1 MQYLLSLLGATFVT
15 IMVLFG
21 TSCTAEQSP
30 PSPGGVELVHLGSY
44 SSGVFR
50 NSAAE
55 IVRFDPITQRLFV
68 VNGSA
73 RNIDVL
79 DISTPSEPTRLWAL
93 NVQGGA
99 PNSVAIHQGLVAVA
113 VQAEVKTDVGSIQFF
128 NTDGVFLTSVEAG
141 SLPDMVTFTPD
152 GNTVLVANEGE
163 PNNNY
168 TIDPEGSIS
177 IVDISGE
184 VDDLTQAHVTTIGFT
199 AFNDVTL
206 DSSIRIFGPGA
217 TVAQD
222 LEPEYITVSSDSKK
236 AWVTLQENNALAVID
251 LQTTQITE
259 LLGLGFKDHEIDT
272 QGLDASDQDNAVNIR
287 AWPVFGMYQ
296 PDAIANYERDGHTYL
311 VTANE
316 GDARDYAAFS
326 EETRVSELTLDPA
339 AFPNAAGLQMPDA
352 LGRLR
357 VSRANGDTDRDGDYE
372 HLYAFGARSFSIW
385 SEDGSL
391 VFDSGDE
398 FEQRTSTASPTGFN
412 TSNDNNVFDDRSDD
426 KGPEP
431 EGLTVAT
438 LFDRVYAFIALE
450 RIGGIAIYDI
460 TDPISPAFVQYLNR
474 RSFTATVS
482 SPEALDLGPEDVI
495 VIPANDSPNG
505 NPLLIVS
512 NEVSGSTSLFGIKQR
527 TGLRDAE

>member
-1 MQYLLSLLGATFVT
+1 MQYLLSLLGATLVT
-15 IMVLFG
+15 ITVLFG

-30 PSPGGVELVHLGSY
+30 TILDGVELVHLGSY
-44 SSGVFR
+44 STGVYR

-55 IVRFDPITQRLFV
+55 IVRFDPVTQRLFV
-68 VNGSA
+68 VNGSE

-93 NVQGGA
+93 NVQEGA

-113 VQAEVKTDVGSIQFF
+113 VEAEVKTDVGSIQFF
-128 NTDGVFLTSVEAG
+128 NTDGVFLTSVKAG

-177 IVDISGE
+177 IVDISGGI
-184 VDDLTQAHVTTIGFT
+184 DGLTQAHVTTIGFT
-199 AFNDVTL
+199 AFNDVML
-206 DSSIRIFGPGA
+206 DSSIRIFGPDA

-222 LEPEYITVSSDSKK
+222 LEPEYITVSSDSNK

-251 LQTTQITE
+251 LQTRQITE

-272 QGLDASDQDNAVNIR
+272 QGLDASDRDSTVNIQR
-287 AWPVFGMYQ
+287 WPVLGMYQ

-352 LGRLR
+352 LGRL
-357 VSRANGDTDRDGDYE
+357 
-372 HLYAFGARSFSIW
+372 
-385 SEDGSL
+385 
-391 VFDSGDE
+391 
-398 FEQRTSTASPTGFN
+398 
-412 TSNDNNVFDDRSDD
+412 
-426 KGPEP
+426 K
-431 EGLTVAT
+431 
-438 LFDRVYAFIALE
+438 
-450 RIGGIAIYDI
+450 
-460 TDPISPAFVQYLNR
+460 
-474 RSFTATVS
+474 
-482 SPEALDLGPEDVI
+482 
-495 VIPANDSPNG
+495 
-505 NPLLIVS
+505 
-512 NEVSGSTSLFGIKQR
+512 
-527 TGLRDAE
+527 

>member
-15 IMVLFG
+15 ITVLFG

-30 PSPGGVELVHLGSY
+30 TILDGIELAHLGSY
-44 SSGVFR
+44 STGVFR

-128 NTDGVFLTSVEAG
+128 NTDGVFLTSVAAG

-177 IVDISGE
+177 IVDISGGIAG
-184 VDDLTQAHVTTIGFT
+184 LTQAHVTPIGFT

-206 DSSIRIFGPGA
+206 DSSIRIFGPNA

-222 LEPEYITVSSDSKK
+222 LEPEYIPVSSDS
-236 AWVTLQENNALAVID
+236 N
-251 LQTTQITE
+251 
-259 LLGLGFKDHEIDT
+259 
-272 QGLDASDQDNAVNIR
+272 
-287 AWPVFGMYQ
+287 
-296 PDAIANYERDGHTYL
+296 
-311 VTANE
+311 
-316 GDARDYAAFS
+316 
-326 EETRVSELTLDPA
+326 
-339 AFPNAAGLQMPDA
+339 
-352 LGRLR
+352 
-357 VSRANGDTDRDGDYE
+357 
-372 HLYAFGARSFSIW
+372 
-385 SEDGSL
+385 
-391 VFDSGDE
+391 
-398 FEQRTSTASPTGFN
+398 
-412 TSNDNNVFDDRSDD
+412 
-426 KGPEP
+426 
-431 EGLTVAT
+431 
-438 LFDRVYAFIALE
+438 
-450 RIGGIAIYDI
+450 
-460 TDPISPAFVQYLNR
+460 
-474 RSFTATVS
+474 
-482 SPEALDLGPEDVI
+482 
-495 VIPANDSPNG
+495 
-505 NPLLIVS
+505 
-512 NEVSGSTSLFGIKQR
+512 
-527 TGLRDAE
+527 